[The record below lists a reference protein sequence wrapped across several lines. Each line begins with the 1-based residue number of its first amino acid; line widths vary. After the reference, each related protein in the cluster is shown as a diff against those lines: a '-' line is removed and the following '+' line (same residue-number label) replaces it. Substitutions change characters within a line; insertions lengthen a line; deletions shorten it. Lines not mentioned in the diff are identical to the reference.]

1 VLHSHNNFFG
11 RLYRFDG
18 LEPGKDAVSQH
29 WTESIELQDSSISRK
44 RNGAA
49 ATRKAAASP
58 QRPFENCPSI
68 PGKYQLWSPPSDED
82 EPHDGAGLGAG
93 LLGVAQLC
101 AGAGS
106 AAGAG
111 AGAGAALGAAA
122 FFGALFFLGALFF
135 AAFLAD
141 FFGAAFF
148 AFLADF
154 LAAFFADFL
163 AVFFEAFFAD
173 FFFAITDFLAFLAFL
188 LFLLFFAL
196 AIVIL
201 LLPPIDFRR
210 SERSFERRHCMRCQ
224 SIS

>member
-1 VLHSHNNFFG
+1 MLHSHNNFFG

-29 WTESIELQDSSISRK
+29 RTESIELQDSSISRK

-93 LLGVAQLC
+93 LGVAQLC

-163 AVFFEAFFAD
+163 AVLFEAFFAD

>member
-11 RLYRFDG
+11 RLYCFGG
-18 LEPGKDAVSQH
+18 LEPLESRRFATPDRIDPKHRVSP
-29 WTESIELQDSSISRK
+29 ISQK
-44 RNGAA
+44 RNGPAE
-49 ATRKAAASP
+49 TKKAAASP
-58 QRPFENCPSI
+58 PRPFENCPSI
-68 PGKYQLWSPPSDED
+68 PGEYQLWSPPSDED

-93 LLGVAQLC
+93 LGAAQLA

-106 AAGAG
+106 GAG

-122 FFGALFFLGALFF
+122 FFGALFLGALFF

-141 FFGAAFF
+141 FFGAAFLADF
-148 AFLADF
+148 FADF
-154 LAAFFADFL
+154 LATFLADFL
-163 AVFFEAFFAD
+163 AVFFEDFFAD

-201 LLPPIDFRR
+201 LFAADRF
-210 SERSFERRHCMRCQ
+210 SSSQRSFERRPCMRCQ